1 MSIAVVRPPDRVV
14 ADLPPAREM
23 RETLMLAREALA
35 RIDVQPWGELE
46 GPAIGDLIA
55 RIDSVLKVEQTH
67 PRPWRA
73 KA

>member
-1 MSIAVVRPPDRVV
+1 MSIAVVRPGDAVV
-14 ADLPPAREM
+14 ADLPAAREM
-23 RETLMLAREALA
+23 RETLLLAREALR

-46 GPAIGDLIA
+46 GPAVADIVK
-55 RIDSVLKVEQTH
+55 RIERVLKIEEPA